1 MNKEKEKE
9 NPIIYYNTP
18 VGRLALVA
26 KHGRLTLC
34 DWAERVG
41 RTTTSASRKECR
53 AESKCPKGEAG
64 LPSMD
69 SAPASIGACG
79 ASPDNEVMALA
90 VKELDE
96 YFEGGRKSFDIPL
109 EPSGTPFQKA
119 VWAELLRIPYG
130 ATVSYSAVAKAIG
143 RPSAVRAVA
152 AAIGANPISIMVPC
166 HRVIGSD
173 GSLTGYAGGLPA
185 KARLLE
191 LEKGKRG

>member
-1 MNKEKEKE
+1 MNKEKE
-9 NPIIYYNTP
+9 NPIIYYDTP
-18 VGRLALVA
+18 VGRLVLAA

-34 DWAERVG
+34 DWAERGG
-41 RTTTSASRKECR
+41 RTTASASRKECR
-53 AESKCPKGEAG
+53 AESKSPKGEAG

-69 SAPASIGACG
+69 SAPASIGTC
-79 ASPDNEVMALA
+79 SSSTDDEVIALA
-90 VKELDE
+90 IKELDE
-96 YFEGGRKSFDIPL
+96 YFAGGRKSFDIPL

-130 ATVSYSAVAKAIG
+130 ATVSYSAIAKAIG

>member
-1 MNKEKEKE
+1 MNTEKE
-9 NPIIYYNTP
+9 NPIIYYDSP
-18 VGRLALVA
+18 VGKLVLAA

-34 DWAERVG
+34 DWAERG
-41 RTTTSASRKECR
+41 ATTVASE
-53 AESKCPKGEAG
+53 
-64 LPSMD
+64 
-69 SAPASIGACG
+69 IGACG
-79 ASPDNEVMALA
+79 SSPDNEVIALA
-90 VKELDE
+90 IKELDE
-96 YFEGGRKSFDIPL
+96 YFEGGRKSFNIPL
-109 EPSGTPFQKA
+109 EPSGTPFQKE

-185 KARLLE
+185 KARLLA
-191 LEKGKRG
+191 LEKSKSE